1 MRSLKDTVKQRLGQM
16 SLRDKIGQML
26 LCGFHGTEPEGEVE
40 KLLRGYPIGG
50 VVYFA
55 RNVVSPEQVERLSS
69 GLQDIAQASGN
80 VPLWVAIDQEG
91 GMVARITQGIA
102 LMPGQMAIAAA
113 GSMQY
118 AYEAARISGM
128 ELKSMGINMNF
139 APVLDV
145 NNNANNPVI
154 GVRSFG
160 ESPEAVAEFG
170 AATIA
175 GFQNAG
181 IAATA
186 KHFPGHGDT
195 DTDSHLDLPVI
206 THDKARV
213 NRVELEP
220 FRAAIVEGV
229 DAMMS
234 AHIYFP
240 ALEPER
246 LPVTLSHS
254 VLTGL
259 LRKELGYEGM
269 IVTDCMEMNAI
280 AVHYG
285 TVDAAVLAVEAG
297 ADMVLISHTAQ
308 LQMEAFAA
316 LENAVSSGRISER
329 RINESVKRLLTYKAK
344 RGLLEMESSTA
355 IEASIIKT
363 KNVSGK
369 QEPEEQQRMDG
380 ESVMTSITNPGDMPF
395 IQSMNAMEPRIDEEP
410 LSDLE
415 QVTDMEQV
423 RQVTDMELIS
433 AMKPQSALASS
444 HASLRRN
451 DPLHHKVAR
460 RISEKSITRVRD
472 TQHMLPLQKE
482 RTLVITVAAEVTS
495 IADEQLDEAAT
506 LGAALSAQG
515 LDVVDLMVAADEIA
529 ISSARLLQAAEAED
543 VKQIVVGTYNAGS
556 PSGDPQC
563 RLIGWIGQIGKPL
576 VVVAL
581 RSPYDLQKLPD
592 VQTYIAAYES
602 RPLALSSA
610 AKALMGQIPF
620 EGKLPVSLD

>member
-113 GSMQY
+113 RSMQD

-206 THDKARV
+206 THDRARV
-213 NRVELEP
+213 NQVELAP

-355 IEASIIKT
+355 IEASIAKIN
-363 KNVSGK
+363 NVSGK
-369 QEPEEQQRMDG
+369 QEPEEQHRMDAEYDITSTTAPG
-380 ESVMTSITNPGDMPF
+380 ENPF
-395 IQSMNAMEPRIDEEP
+395 IQSMNALEPTIDDEP
-410 LSDLE
+410 LSD
-415 QVTDMEQV
+415 MEQV
-423 RQVTDMELIS
+423 KQVTDMELTS
-433 AMKPQSALASS
+433 VMKPQSAVASS
-444 HASLRRN
+444 HASFRRN
-451 DPLHHKVAR
+451 DPLHHEVAR

-495 IADEQLDEAAT
+495 IADEQLDGAAT

-563 RLIGWIGQIGKPL
+563 RLIGWIGQLGKPL
-576 VVVAL
+576 AVVAL

-602 RPLALSSA
+602 RPLAMSSA
-610 AKALMGQIPF
+610 AKAMMGQIPF
-620 EGKLPVSLD
+620 EGKLPVSLI

>member
-1 MRSLKDTVKQRLGQM
+1 MRSLKDRVKQRLGQM
-16 SLRDKIGQML
+16 SMRDKIGQML
-26 LCGFHGTEPEGEVE
+26 LCGFHGTEPEGAVE
-40 KLLRGYPIGG
+40 TLLQRYPIGG
-50 VVYFA
+50 IVYFA
-55 RNVVSPEQVERLSS
+55 RNVVSPEQVERLSG
-69 GLQDIAQASGN
+69 GLQNIAQGSGN
-80 VPLWVAIDQEG
+80 VPLWIAIDQEG
-91 GMVARITQGIA
+91 GMVARITEGIA

-113 GSMQY
+113 GSVQD

-128 ELKSMGINMNF
+128 ELRSMGINMNF

-160 ESPEAVAEFG
+160 ESEEKVAKFG

-206 THDKARV
+206 THDRARV
-213 NRVELEP
+213 NQVELAP
-220 FRAAIVEGV
+220 FRAAIAEGV

-259 LRKELGYEGM
+259 LRKELGYEGI

-285 TVDAAVLAVEAG
+285 TVDAAVMAVEAG
-297 ADMVLISHTAQ
+297 ADIVLISHTAQ
-308 LQMEAFAA
+308 LQMEAFDA
-316 LENAVSSGRISER
+316 LIHAVDSGRISER
-329 RINESVKRLLTYKAK
+329 RINESVTRLLTFKAK
-344 RGLLEMESSTA
+344 RGVLERENDVADVELMNALSPDSVTKHRSDVASST
-355 IEASIIKT
+355 
-363 KNVSGK
+363 
-369 QEPEEQQRMDG
+369 
-380 ESVMTSITNPGDMPF
+380 
-395 IQSMNAMEPRIDEEP
+395 
-410 LSDLE
+410 
-415 QVTDMEQV
+415 VTF
-423 RQVTDMELIS
+423 
-433 AMKPQSALASS
+433 
-444 HASLRRN
+444 RRN
-451 DPLHHKVAR
+451 DPIHQKVAQ

-472 TQHMLPLQKE
+472 YQHMLPLKRE

-495 IADEQLDEAAT
+495 IADEQLDGAAT

-515 LDVVDLMVAADEIA
+515 LEVVDWIVPANEVA

-543 VKQIVVGTYNAGS
+543 IKQIVIGTYNAGS
-556 PSGDPQC
+556 LSGDPQC
-563 RLIGWIGQIGKPL
+563 RLIGWLQQLGKPL
-576 VVVAL
+576 AVSAL

-602 RPLALSSA
+602 RPLAMSSV
-610 AKALMGQIPF
+610 AKAMLGRIPF
-620 EGKLPVSLD
+620 EGELPVSLEID

>member
-1 MRSLKDTVKQRLGQM
+1 MQRMKDRVKQRLGQM

-26 LCGFHGTEPEGEVE
+26 LCGFHGTEPEGAVE
-40 KLLRGYPIGG
+40 TLLQRYPIGG
-50 VVYFA
+50 IVYFA
-55 RNVVSPEQVERLSS
+55 RNVVSPEQVERLSG
-69 GLQDIAQASGN
+69 GLQNIAQVSGN
-80 VPLWVAIDQEG
+80 VPLWIAIDQEG
-91 GMVARITQGIA
+91 GMVARITEGIA

-113 GSMQY
+113 GSVQD

-128 ELKSMGINMNF
+128 ELRSMGINMNF

-160 ESPEAVAEFG
+160 ESEEKVAEFG

-206 THDKARV
+206 THDRARV
-213 NRVELEP
+213 NRVELAP
-220 FRAAIVEGV
+220 FRAAIAEDV

-259 LRKELGYEGM
+259 LRKELGYEGI

-285 TVDAAVLAVEAG
+285 TVDAAVMAVEAG
-297 ADMVLISHTAQ
+297 ADIVLISHTAQ
-308 LQMEAFAA
+308 LQMEAFDA
-316 LENAVSSGRISER
+316 LIHAVDSGRISER
-329 RINESVKRLLTYKAK
+329 RINESVTRLLTFKAK
-344 RGLLEMESSTA
+344 RGVLERENDAADVEQLLNAMGPDPVTEPTNAVASST
-355 IEASIIKT
+355 
-363 KNVSGK
+363 V
-369 QEPEEQQRMDG
+369 
-380 ESVMTSITNPGDMPF
+380 PF
-395 IQSMNAMEPRIDEEP
+395 
-410 LSDLE
+410 
-415 QVTDMEQV
+415 
-423 RQVTDMELIS
+423 
-433 AMKPQSALASS
+433 
-444 HASLRRN
+444 RRN
-451 DPLHHKVAR
+451 DPIHHKVAQ

-472 TQHMLPLQKE
+472 NQHMLPLKRE

-495 IADEQLDEAAT
+495 IADEQLDGAAT

-515 LDVVDLMVAADEIA
+515 LEVVDWMVPADEVA
-529 ISSARLLQAAEAED
+529 ISTARLIQAAEAED
-543 VKQIVVGTYNAGS
+543 ITQIVIGTYNAGS
-556 PSGDPQC
+556 PSVDPQC
-563 RLIGWIGQIGKPL
+563 RLIGWLQQLGKPL
-576 VVVAL
+576 AVAAL
-581 RSPYDLQKLPD
+581 RSPYDLLKLPD

-602 RPLALSSA
+602 RPLAMDSV
-610 AKALMGQIPF
+610 AKALIGRIPF
-620 EGKLPVSLD
+620 EGNLPVSLDVD

>member
-26 LCGFHGTEPEGEVE
+26 LCGFHGTEPKDEVE
-40 KLLRGYPIGG
+40 KLLRGYPMGG

-113 GSMQY
+113 GSRQD

-128 ELKSMGINMNF
+128 ELRSMGINMNF

-206 THDKARV
+206 THDRARV
-213 NRVELEP
+213 DQVELAP
-220 FRAAIVEGV
+220 FRAAVAEGT

-246 LPVTLSHS
+246 LPVTLSHA

-297 ADMVLISHTAQ
+297 ADMVLISHTAE
-308 LQMEAFAA
+308 LQMQAFEA
-316 LENAVSSGRISER
+316 LMGAVDSGRISER

-344 RGLLEMESSTA
+344 RGLLEMESSA
-355 IEASIIKT
+355 
-363 KNVSGK
+363 VPVRQSGNAA
-369 QEPEEQQRMDG
+369 ELHSDEEQR
-380 ESVMTSITNPGDMPF
+380 SVMERVLD
-395 IQSMNAMEPRIDEEP
+395 MEPVP
-410 LSDLE
+410 
-415 QVTDMEQV
+415 VTEH
-423 RQVTDMELIS
+423 RSTS
-433 AMKPQSALASS
+433 ASASALF
-444 HASLRRN
+444 RRN
-451 DPLHHKVAR
+451 DPMHHEVAR
-460 RISEKSITRVRD
+460 RISEKSITLVRD
-472 TQHMLPLQKE
+472 TRDMLPLKKE

-495 IADEQLDEAAT
+495 IADEQLDGVAT

-563 RLIGWIGQIGKPL
+563 RLIGWVRQLGKPL
-576 VVVAL
+576 AVVAL

-602 RPLALSSA
+602 RPLAMSSV
-610 AKALMGQIPF
+610 AKAMMGHIPF
-620 EGKLPVSLD
+620 EGKLPVSLEVV

>member
-1 MRSLKDTVKQRLGQM
+1 MRSLKDAVKQRLGQM

-113 GSMQY
+113 GSTQD

-206 THDKARV
+206 THDRARV
-213 NRVELEP
+213 NQVELAP

-355 IEASIIKT
+355 IEASIAKIN
-363 KNVSGK
+363 NVSGK
-369 QEPEEQQRMDG
+369 QEPEEQHRMDA
-380 ESVMTSITNPGDMPF
+380 EYDMTSTTAPGEKPF
-395 IQSMNAMEPRIDEEP
+395 IQSMNALEPTIDDEP

-415 QVTDMEQV
+415 QVK
-423 RQVTDMELIS
+423 QVTDMELTS

-451 DPLHHKVAR
+451 DPLHHEVAR

-515 LDVVDLMVAADEIA
+515 LDVVDLIVAADEIA

-563 RLIGWIGQIGKPL
+563 RLIGWIGQLGKPL
-576 VVVAL
+576 AVVAL

-592 VQTYIAAYES
+592 VQTYIATYES
-602 RPLALSSA
+602 RPLAMSSA
-610 AKALMGQIPF
+610 AKAMMGQIPF
-620 EGKLPVSLD
+620 EGKLPVSHI

>member
-1 MRSLKDTVKQRLGQM
+1 MHSLKDRVKQRLGQM

-50 VVYFA
+50 IVYFA
-55 RNVVSPEQVERLSS
+55 RNVVSPEQVERLSG
-69 GLQDIAQASGN
+69 GLQDIAHASGN
-80 VPLWVAIDQEG
+80 VPLWIAIDQEG
-91 GMVARITQGIA
+91 GMVARITEGIA

-113 GSMQY
+113 GSVQD

-128 ELKSMGINMNF
+128 ELRSMGINMNF

-160 ESPEAVAEFG
+160 ESEEKVAEFG

-206 THDKARV
+206 THDRARV
-213 NRVELEP
+213 NRVELAP
-220 FRAAIVEGV
+220 FRAAIAEDV

-259 LRKELGYEGM
+259 LRKELGYEGI

-285 TVDAAVLAVEAG
+285 TVDAAVMAVEAG
-297 ADMVLISHTAQ
+297 ADIVLISHTAQ
-308 LQMEAFAA
+308 LQMEAFDA
-316 LENAVSSGRISER
+316 LIHAVDSGRISER
-329 RINESVKRLLTYKAK
+329 RINESVTRLLTFKAK
-344 RGLLEMESSTA
+344 RGVLERENDVADVELMNALSPDSVTEHRSDVASST
-355 IEASIIKT
+355 
-363 KNVSGK
+363 
-369 QEPEEQQRMDG
+369 
-380 ESVMTSITNPGDMPF
+380 
-395 IQSMNAMEPRIDEEP
+395 
-410 LSDLE
+410 
-415 QVTDMEQV
+415 VTF
-423 RQVTDMELIS
+423 
-433 AMKPQSALASS
+433 
-444 HASLRRN
+444 RRN
-451 DPLHHKVAR
+451 DPIHQKVAQ

-472 TQHMLPLQKE
+472 TQHMLPLKRE
-482 RTLVITVAAEVTS
+482 RTLVITVASEVTS
-495 IADEQLDEAAT
+495 IADEQLGGAAT

-515 LDVVDLMVAADEIA
+515 LEVVDWMVPADEVA

-543 VKQIVVGTYNAGS
+543 ITQIVIGTYNAGS

-563 RLIGWIGQIGKPL
+563 RLIGWLQQLGKPL
-576 VVVAL
+576 AVAAL
-581 RSPYDLQKLPD
+581 RSPYDLLKLPD

-602 RPLALSSA
+602 RPLAMDSV
-610 AKALMGQIPF
+610 AKALIGRIPF
-620 EGKLPVSLD
+620 EGNLPVSLDVG